1 METFLAIQAQDFDIA
16 HEIRLLQ
23 SLNPS
28 VGAIVT
34 FVGLV
39 RDTSEAGQ
47 VTRLVIEHY
56 PGMAEKEI
64 ASIVAEAGKRWPL
77 QAVRVIHRSGCLLPA
92 DHIVY
97 VGVAS
102 RHRGDAFHACE
113 FIMDFLK
120 TRAPFWKKE
129 ERSDGEHWLE
139 ARQADREKSADWG
152 SEAH

>member
-1 METFLAIQAQDFDIA
+1 METFIAIQAQDFDVA
-16 HEIRLLQ
+16 HETRVLQ
-23 SLNPS
+23 SLSPS

-34 FVGLV
+34 FIGLV
-39 RDTSEAGQ
+39 RDASEAGQ

-77 QAVRVIHRSGCLLPA
+77 EAVRVIHRTGSLLPA
-92 DHIVY
+92 DNIVY
-97 VGVAS
+97 AGVAS

-129 ERSDGEHWLE
+129 SRHDGDYWLE
-139 ARQADREKSADWG
+139 ARQADREKSASWD
-152 SEAH
+152 SEAR

>member
-1 METFLAIQAQDFDIA
+1 METFIAIQMQDFDIA
-16 HEIRLLQ
+16 HETRALQ

-39 RDTSEAGQ
+39 RDTCETGQ
-47 VTRLVIEHY
+47 VTHLAIEHY

-64 ASIVAEAGKRWPL
+64 AGIVAEAGKRWPL
-77 QAVRVIHRSGCLLPA
+77 EAVRVIHRTGCLYPA
-92 DHIVY
+92 DNIVY
-97 VGVAS
+97 AGVAS
-102 RHRGDAFHACE
+102 QHRGDAFHACE

-129 ERSDGEHWLE
+129 SRQDGDYWLE
-139 ARQADREKSADWG
+139 VDPADRKKSAGWVG
-152 SEAH
+152 EAQ